1 MQTST
6 YRRMK
11 DFSLNQAGKILDKA
25 YLCNPYG
32 FHINMKEKRIL
43 LTGNPKSLKDM
54 EIPWETYIYPFSF
67 NKI

>member
-32 FHINMKEKRIL
+32 FHINIKEKTIKYFEF
-43 LTGNPKSLKDM
+43 TGSFLK
-54 EIPWETYIYPFSF
+54 
-67 NKI
+67 